1 MRSSFSICRQIL
13 LGVLILVQPGNLRG
27 ASGRVVINE
36 VMYHPP
42 DDLDTLQFIELFNA
56 SESAA
61 NLSDWS
67 FGKGVKFTFT
77 SGTTLAPGAFLVVCR
92 KRTDF
97 AERYGAGVPV
107 VGDFEGKLSHGGER
121 LELLDAQKRIVDAVT
136 YSDHAP
142 WPLSADG
149 GSASLERICPQASA
163 DASNWA
169 PSRLPSVVRRI

>member
-13 LGVLILVQPGNLRG
+13 LGVLILVQASSLRG
-27 ASGRVVINE
+27 ASGVAINE

-61 NLSDWS
+61 DLSGWS
-67 FGKGVKFTFT
+67 FSKGIKFTFT
-77 SGTTLAPGAFLVVCR
+77 SGTKLAPGAFLVVCR

-107 VGDFEGKLSHGGER
+107 VGDFEGKLGHGGER
-121 LELLDAQKRIVDAVT
+121 LELLDAQK
-136 YSDHAP
+136 
-142 WPLSADG
+142 
-149 GSASLERICPQASA
+149 
-163 DASNWA
+163 
-169 PSRLPSVVRRI
+169 